1 MIRSPIA
8 RTVPVTE
15 SERPPRAALN
25 RKLAELLGWTD
36 IQAAGF
42 SLMGTPPWW
51 AGNSRGQAMVP
62 DWEGSWA
69 ACGPLMVRHGCY
81 PSDDW
86 DDTASI
92 HVEYAS
98 FPGGEKYSGVDV
110 DVRDYGS
117 KDEAARAAVVLA
129 AIAQM
134 ECAGGE
140 VWRRQLAAA
149 AR

>member
-1 MIRSPIA
+1 MMGSSSMTA
-8 RTVPVTE
+8 RL
-15 SERPPRAALN
+15 PRAALN

-62 DWEGSWA
+62 DWEGSWS

-86 DDTASI
+86 DDVDEV
-92 HVEYAS
+92 HVEFS
-98 FPGGEKYSGVDV
+98 ENPGGEKYYGVIEAIA
-110 DVRDYGS
+110 DYS
-117 KDEAARAAVVLA
+117 TKDEAVRAAIVSAVIDQLSGDGGDGWRLA
-129 AIAQM
+129 
-134 ECAGGE
+134 
-140 VWRRQLAAA
+140 LAAA
-149 AR
+149 R